1 MISAGM
7 EAARKLTSYVST
19 EDEGGPKNF
28 GDASLHPRA
37 FQTELEEAYLFF
49 FLAFFFAAINLFT
62 SIGKP
67 KRASNGQN
75 IGPCRI
81 CGTICSSFKSFC
93 QEKSVEKIENGILE
107 GLRGVEKFPSG
118 SRASIILTGPDP
130 GK

>member
-1 MISAGM
+1 MRFGQYASRQEYQKNRPALGKRAWGK
-7 EAARKLTSYVST
+7 EETWNRTSS
-19 EDEGGPKNF
+19 
-28 GDASLHPRA
+28 
-37 FQTELEEAYLFF
+37 YLFF

-93 QEKSVEKIENGILE
+93 QEKSVEKVENGILE